1 MTVDAVAGKQT
12 LGPWWVV
19 ASAVAAAVGIAVGR
33 PLAELV
39 REPFSQIVGGLP
51 TVAFFGAFFGL
62 CLGLGHTL
70 TRWRMVLAVE
80 WTLASTLGGAV
91 GYVLGVMLAALITDP
106 LRGQVIVYVSEVLG
120 YLVFGAVVGVLL
132 GLTQWTI
139 WRTRGSRSGV
149 AGMAGVA
156 GWTVLSALGWAL
168 GFTVTA
174 GVGLELTRFPSV
186 TVRDL
191 IFGGFAGLIAG
202 GVQAL
207 VAASRNGR

>member
-1 MTVDAVAGKQT
+1 MTPDAVADKQT

-19 ASAVAAAVGIAVGR
+19 ASAAAAAVGIAAGR

-51 TVAFFGAFFGL
+51 TVAIFGAFFGL
-62 CLGLGHTL
+62 CLGLAHAL
-70 TRWRMVLAVE
+70 ARRRMVPAVE

-120 YLVFGAVVGVLL
+120 YLVFGAAVGVLL

-139 WRTRGSRSGV
+139 WRTRGSRRV
-149 AGMAGVA
+149 AGIAGVV

-186 TVRDL
+186 TVRDV

-202 GVQAL
+202 GMQAL
-207 VAASRNGR
+207 VAAWRNGRR

>member
-1 MTVDAVAGKQT
+1 MTADAAAGKQT

-19 ASAVAAAVGIAVGR
+19 ASAAAAAVGIAVGR

-39 REPFSQIVGGLP
+39 REPLSQIAGGLP
-51 TVAFFGAFFGL
+51 TVAFFGAFLGL
-62 CLGLGHTL
+62 CLGLAHTL
-70 TRWRMVLAVE
+70 ARRQLVPAVE

-91 GYVLGVMLAALITDP
+91 GFVLGVTLAARITDP

-120 YLVFGAVVGVLL
+120 YLVFGAVAGVFL
-132 GLTQWTI
+132 GLAQWTT
-139 WRTRGSRSGV
+139 WRTRGRRT
-149 AGMAGVA
+149 AGGVA

-186 TVRDL
+186 TVRDV

-202 GVQAL
+202 GTQAL
-207 VAASRNGR
+207 VATWRRGR